1 MSTLLENYLTL
12 KNSFRDR
19 SFSNTLLLI
28 SETFKVTPN
37 QIMASGGRKRKFVQ
51 ARNMLCYMM
60 YTKLDYRLEEVAER
74 IGYSNHTSVMH
85 ALNMHGVDLKWDEL
99 YKEKYQIVEDGLKIE
114 DPHETGIDFG
124 NTEGTLKSFHY
135 KLLTIESRMEAL
147 EKFIN

>member
-28 SETFKVTPN
+28 SETFKVKPN
-37 QIMASGGRKRKFVQ
+37 QIMASGGRKRRFVQ
-51 ARNMLCYMM
+51 PRNVLCYMM
-60 YTKLDYRLEEVAER
+60 YTKMDYRLEEIAER
-74 IGYSNHTSVMH
+74 VGYRNHTSVMH
-85 ALNMHGVDLKWDEL
+85 ALNMHSVDLKWDEN
-99 YKEKYQIVEDGLKIE
+99 YKEKYQIVVDDLKID
-114 DPHETGIDFG
+114 DPHETGVDFG

-135 KLLTIESRMEAL
+135 KLLTIESRMEVL

>member
-28 SETFKVTPN
+28 SQTFKVKPN
-37 QIMASGGRKRKFVQ
+37 QIMASGGRKRRFVQ
-51 ARNMLCYMM
+51 PRNVLCYMM
-60 YTKLDYRLEEVAER
+60 YTKLDYRLEEIAER
-74 IGYSNHTSVMH
+74 VGYRNHTSVMH
-85 ALNMHGVDLKWDEL
+85 ALNMHSVDLKWDEK
-99 YKEKYQIVEDGLKIE
+99 YKEKYQIVVEDLKID
-114 DPHETGIDFG
+114 DPHETGVDFG

>member
-12 KNSFRDR
+12 KNSFRDK
-19 SFSNTLLLI
+19 SFSNALFLI
-28 SETFKVTPN
+28 SDTFKVKPN

-51 ARNMLCYMM
+51 ARNVLCHLM
-60 YTKLDYRLEEVAER
+60 YLKLDYRLEEIAER

-85 ALNMHGVDLKWDEL
+85 ALNMHGVDSKFDSG
-99 YKEKYQIVEDGLKIE
+99 YAEKYQIVEDGLVLD
-114 DPHETGIDFG
+114 DPHDTGIDFG

-135 KLLTIESRMEAL
+135 KILTMESRMEAL

>member
-28 SETFKVTPN
+28 SQTFNVTPN
-37 QIMASGGRKRKFVQ
+37 QIMANGGRKRRFVQ
-51 ARNMLCYMM
+51 PRNVLCYMM
-60 YTKLDYRLEEVAER
+60 YTKLDYRLEEIAER
-74 IGYSNHTSVMH
+74 IGYKNHTSVMH
-85 ALNMHGVDLKWDEL
+85 ALNMHPVDIKWDES
-99 YKEKYQIVEDGLKIE
+99 YKEKYQIVVDDLKIE
-114 DPHETGIDFG
+114 DPHETGVDFG

-135 KLLTIESRMEAL
+135 KILTIESRMEAL

>member
-28 SETFKVTPN
+28 SETFKVKPN
-37 QIMASGGRKRKFVQ
+37 QIMASGGRKRRFVQ
-51 ARNMLCYMM
+51 PRNVLCYMM
-60 YTKLDYRLEEVAER
+60 YTKLDYRLEEIAER
-74 IGYSNHTSVMH
+74 VGYRNHTSVMH
-85 ALNMHGVDLKWDEL
+85 ALNMHNVDLKWDEN
-99 YKEKYQIVEDGLKIE
+99 YKEKYQIVVDDLKID
-114 DPHETGIDFG
+114 DPHETGVDFG

>member
-12 KNSFRDR
+12 KNSFRDK

-28 SETFKVTPN
+28 SEIFKVKPN
-37 QIMASGGRKRKFVQ
+37 KIMASGGRKRRFVQ
-51 ARNMLCYMM
+51 PRNMLCYMM
-60 YTKLDYRLEEVAER
+60 YTKLDYRLEEIAER
-74 IGYSNHTSVMH
+74 VGYRNHPSVMH
-85 ALNMHGVDLKWDEL
+85 ALNMHSVDLKWDEN
-99 YKEKYQIVEDGLKIE
+99 YKEKYQIVVDGLVIE
-114 DPHETGIDFG
+114 DPHETGVDFG

>member
-19 SFSNTLLLI
+19 SFGNTLLLI
-28 SETFKVTPN
+28 TGTFKITPN
-37 QIMASGGRKRKFVQ
+37 QIMASGGRKRKLVQ

-60 YTKLDYRLEEVAER
+60 YNKMDYRLEDVAER
-74 IGYSNHTSVMH
+74 IGYRNHTSVMH
-85 ALNMHGVDLKWDEL
+85 ALNMHDVDLKFDMS
-99 YKEKYQIVEDGLKIE
+99 YAEKYQIVVDGLTID
-114 DPHETGIDFG
+114 DPHDTGIDFG